1 MFVWF
6 GDILTTYAIVGV
18 VLLAFVGR
26 SPVTMLRWAVG
37 ILGTLGSAAV
47 VAIVLLGVRAASGSS
62 ALVDAE
68 RTIAAADSA
77 EAARLTAIY
86 RSGSYLDLVQERAT
100 TPGGLLFG
108 LTFSLVVLAMM
119 LLGMYAARVGLLADV
134 DTHRTRLEW
143 MATIGLAVGLP
154 LNVLAVVVQ
163 SFGGFFTVLAGQIL
177 LMAVAAPVLTVGIA
191 AGVVLVLDRRP
202 ATLLVSAGRLA
213 LTNYLVQSLVFS
225 AVFYSYGLGLFGRV
239 GAATGV
245 ALAVALY
252 AGQLVV
258 SRWWLARLGEGPV
271 ERVWRRLTYG
281 RRQAQV
287 DRSGNPSTPS
297 APVFT
302 AST

>member
-1 MFVWF
+1 MPSRRWVLGLIGALHLVFVWF

-37 ILGTLGSAAV
+37 SLGTPGTAAT

-68 RTIAAADSA
+68 R
-77 EAARLTAIY
+77 
-86 RSGSYLDLVQERAT
+86 
-100 TPGGLLFG
+100 
-108 LTFSLVVLAMM
+108 
-119 LLGMYAARVGLLADV
+119 
-134 DTHRTRLEW
+134 
-143 MATIGLAVGLP
+143 
-154 LNVLAVVVQ
+154 
-163 SFGGFFTVLAGQIL
+163 SFGGFFTVLAGQVL
-177 LMAVAAPVLTVGIA
+177 LMAVAAPVLTVDIA

-202 ATLLVSAGRLA
+202 AVLLVSAGRLA

-245 ALAVALY
+245 AMAVTLY

>member
-1 MFVWF
+1 M
-6 GDILTTYAIVGV
+6 
-18 VLLAFVGR
+18 
-26 SPVTMLRWAVG
+26 
-37 ILGTLGSAAV
+37 
-47 VAIVLLGVRAASGSS
+47 RAASGSS

-86 RSGSYLDLVQERAT
+86 RSGSYLD
-100 TPGGLLFG
+100 P
-108 LTFSLVVLAMM
+108 
-119 LLGMYAARVGLLADV
+119 
-134 DTHRTRLEW
+134 
-143 MATIGLAVGLP
+143 
-154 LNVLAVVVQ
+154 
-163 SFGGFFTVLAGQIL
+163 
-177 LMAVAAPVLTVGIA
+177 
-191 AGVVLVLDRRP
+191 
-202 ATLLVSAGRLA
+202 
-213 LTNYLVQSLVFS
+213 FS

-245 ALAVALY
+245 AMAVTLY

-287 DRSGNPSTPS
+287 DRNGNPSTPS